1 MLGWRQERVQAAKA
15 LIPRG
20 ATPTKGCTIDSQA
33 GTSAGGLAPPRRI
46 PSGPPGRLNGK
57 SVTRGKT
64 EDEMSLS
71 LDGGLEAAAQARS
84 ALSRLRSD
92 LDPPLIETM
101 RLLVTELIANS
112 VKHARTN
119 AVALNVVVGRGAVLV
134 EVRDEGPGFEP
145 TARTQAQ
152 DQASGWGLFLV
163 DRLAD
168 NWGVAREQTVTRV
181 WFELKR

>member
-1 MLGWRQERVQAAKA
+1 M
-15 LIPRG
+15 
-20 ATPTKGCTIDSQA
+20 KGRAIDSQA
-33 GTSAGGLAPPRRI
+33 GTSPGALAPPRRI
-46 PSGPPGRLNGK
+46 PSGPRGRLNGQ

-64 EDEMSLS
+64 EDAMSLS

-92 LDPPLIETM
+92 LDPPLVETM

-112 VKHARTN
+112 VKHAQAN

-145 TARTQAQ
+145 MDRTAAQ
-152 DQASGWGLFLV
+152 DKASGWGLFLV

-168 NWGVAREQTVTRV
+168 RWGVAREQTVTRV
-181 WFELKR
+181 WFELER